1 MKFENLINYLTI
13 SKSEERS
20 RAIVPKLCHL
30 MIFISALLFASESN
44 AQISGFVF
52 RDFNGDGA
60 RQTNQGAPLTT
71 STSTH
76 SAGFVEPL
84 VAGVIVTAY
93 NSNDVILASYTTSSP
108 SPTTATPSTTANYT
122 IPNTGSAYTGT
133 KGNNTG
139 FVAND
144 VAVRLEFT
152 IPTSVTCLISGV
164 YDFTSKAGK
173 VYGTSVRFIAA
184 SGSSGTARPNIHF
197 ALNNPNDYVAGATP
211 ETSTYLF
218 QAVQFNGDPLGG
230 GTTEDENALVK
241 FPYSRNGTTAL
252 SAAEKLASASQIGSV
267 YGVAYSKYAKKIFT
281 SAFMK
286 RHAGFGP
293 ANGVEKNKPGAIYI
307 VDPSLSSTTGT
318 KAASYFLSLD
328 ALGYA
333 THNTLVG
340 APAYGSTSSY
350 SIVTSGSAD
359 TRTETI
365 TYISTGEGVI
375 GANSGTGSRLL
386 GADNVTPS
394 NDPAAFGQVGKVSL
408 GAIEMSDD
416 GKYLFVVNLYDR
428 KVYQLQLNS
437 VTAPTSATYVNSWS
451 LPNPP
456 ARALS
461 GYSGAAATYVTT
473 PQRLD
478 MNDFYDGDRG
488 LQRPFALK
496 YRNGKLYVGS
506 VTTGEVAGAESIT
519 DNNTGTVE
527 FTDLWAYVWELT
539 PSSGFTNTTPVLQFP
554 LNYNKG
560 TNGDGY
566 NETWKP
572 WTNTF
577 PTANV
582 NAGID
587 GWNVA
592 QAMLTGIEFDVD
604 GSMILALRDL
614 SGDKGGYQNRM
625 LTGTTV
631 SRTSMAFGDQLR
643 AHKNTT
649 NCKFELEYAGEEGP
663 NSFKP
668 ASLGPTNGQGPGG
681 GEFYY
686 TDGIERYNGTASG
699 VAYHLNTAMGGLA
712 LLPGME
718 EVTATFMDPLAIWS
732 GGVSWSRSFNGLNT
746 RDYQLYAGQAV
757 GDIGKANGLGDI
769 ELLFENPPIEI
780 GNRVWKDTDGDG
792 IQGAD
797 EAGIAG
803 VLLELVNS
811 GGTVIATVTTDT
823 DGSWYFSSDTGTD
836 ATGIKYSV
844 ALTPDTDYKVRLAS
858 SGTGN
863 DWDATANSN
872 AGGPRTGGALVGLR
886 LTRTDKIGNGE
897 ADFSDSDASM
907 VSSVPSISLTTG
919 GYGENNH
926 TYDIGFAENVNLGN
940 KVWKDTDNDG
950 IIDASEPVFTGVTVN
965 LYEDLDDN
973 GTPDGAAIATTTTN
987 GTTGLYL
994 FNNLLPGTYIVGV
1007 VTPTGFVSSSVN
1019 ADDPD
1024 TDTDDNDDN
1033 GVVTSGTE
1041 TRSNPI
1047 TLVPGG
1053 EPTGDNTPDNNPAG
1067 AIANNSS
1074 NLTVD
1079 FGFVELMNLG
1089 NKVWK
1094 DVNNNG
1100 IIDGGEAVF
1109 GNVTVNLYKDA
1120 NDDGTPEGGIFATTT
1135 TDPTTG
1141 LYLFN
1146 NLLPGTY
1153 IVGVVTPTGFVS
1165 SSVDAGDPDT
1175 DTDDND
1181 DNGVVTSGTETR
1193 SNPIT
1198 LVPGG
1203 EPTGDN
1209 TPDNNPA
1216 GVIANNS
1223 SNLTVDFG
1231 FVELLNLGNKV
1242 WKDVNNNGIIDNS
1255 EPVFGNVTVNLYKD
1269 ANDDGTPDGAVFAT
1283 TTTDPTTGLYLFNN
1297 LLPGTYIVGVVTPTG
1312 FVSSSVDAGDPDT
1325 DTDDND
1331 DNGVVASGTE
1341 TRSNPITLVPG
1352 GEPTGDNTPD
1362 NNPAGVIAN
1371 NSSNL
1376 TVDFG
1381 FVELLNL
1388 GNKVWKDVNNNGII
1402 DNSEPVFGNVTVN
1415 LYKDANDDGTPD
1427 GAVFATTTTDPT
1439 TGLYLFNN
1447 LLPGTYIVGVVTPTG
1462 FVSSSVN
1469 AGDPDTDTD
1478 DTDDNGVVTSG
1489 TETRSNPITLV
1500 PGGEPTGENPNNNPA
1515 SVIAD
1520 NSSNLTVDFGFVELV
1535 NLGNKVWKD
1544 TNKDGIIGAAEPVL
1558 AGVTVNLYADVD
1570 KNGTVD
1576 GAGNGTIVATTTT
1589 DDNGLYLFN
1598 SLLPGNYMVAVVT
1611 PTGLTS
1617 SAVNAGDPDT
1627 DLDDN
1632 DDNGVTTVG
1641 TETRSDMITL
1651 APGDEPTGEDPSNN
1665 PAGVIA
1671 NNSSNLT
1678 VDFGFF
1684 DPTSLPVNLINFD
1697 GKADEANRVRLAWS
1711 TAQEANSSH
1720 FEVQRSKDGTT
1731 WNGIGTVSA
1740 LGESKI
1746 AHSYTFLD
1754 LNPLSG
1760 DNLYRLRMVDQ
1771 DATFAFSR
1779 IINVKLETAFSL
1791 NLFPNP
1797 ASDKLKI
1804 EASNGTVVQKV
1815 QIYSLLGKLVKEVA
1829 SPKQGEIN
1837 VQSLAAGAYTV
1848 RITTA
1853 DGSVEM
1859 RKVIITR

>member
-1 MKFENLINYLTI
+1 MKFENLINHLTI

-30 MIFISALLFASESN
+30 MIFIAALLFASETN
-44 AQISGFVF
+44 AQISGDVF
-52 RDFNGDGA
+52 RDFNGNGT
-60 RQTNQGAPLTT
+60 RETTTNT
-71 STSTH
+71 
-76 SAGFVEPL
+76 FVEPL
-84 VAGVIVTAY
+84 MPGVIVTAY
-93 NSNDVILASYTTSSP
+93 NSSDVVLASYTTTTVKLVSSVP
-108 SPTTATPSTTANYT
+108 TYVGSPNFT
-122 IPNTGSAYTGT
+122 IPTSGTAYNGT
-133 KGNNTG
+133 KGSNTG
-139 FVAND
+139 FVANN
-144 VAVRLEFT
+144 VAVRLEFV
-152 IPTSVTCLISGV
+152 IPMSAACLITGV
-164 YDFTSKAGK
+164 YDFSSMSGK
-173 VYGTSVRFIAA
+173 TYGTSVRFLAA
-184 SGSSGTARPNIHF
+184 PGGARTGHNF
-197 ALNNPNDYVAGATP
+197 ALNNPNDYVAGDNPKAD
-211 ETSTYLF
+211 TYVF
-218 QAVQFNGDPLGG
+218 QALQFGGNPLAGTGDSR
-230 GTTEDENALVK
+230 TQRALVK
-241 FPYSRNGTTAL
+241 FPYNRAGTTAL
-252 SAAEKLASASQIGSV
+252 TTPAEVLATAAQVGSV
-267 YGVAYSKYAKKIFT
+267 YGVAYSKYAKKVFT

-293 ANGVEKNKPGAIYI
+293 ANGTASNAPGAIYI
-307 VDPSLSSTTGT
+307 VNPASNSGTPAASFLFSLDQKGYPTHNATGTPTFANAYSLSSTSS
-318 KAASYFLSLD
+318 AS
-328 ALGYA
+328 
-333 THNTLVG
+333 
-340 APAYGSTSSY
+340 
-350 SIVTSGSAD
+350 
-359 TRTETI
+359 TRTETV
-365 TYISTGEGVI
+365 TYATDGLGVI
-375 GANSGTGSRLL
+375 GTPADRDL
-386 GADNVTPS
+386 GNNMIDPS
-394 NDPAAFGQVGKVSL
+394 NDPAAFGQVGRVSL
-408 GAIEMSDD
+408 GAIELSED
-416 GKYLFVVNLYDR
+416 GKHLFVVNLFDR
-428 KVYQLQLNS
+428 KIYQFLLNS
-437 VTAPTSATYVNSWS
+437 VTNPTDASYVNSWN

-456 ARALS
+456 ARSAS
-461 GYSGAAATYVTT
+461 GLTGATTTYATSGTI
-473 PQRLD
+473 
-478 MNDFYDGDRG
+478 NDFYNGVRG

-496 YRNGKLYVGS
+496 YRHGKLYIGS
-506 VTTGEVAGAESIT
+506 VTTGEGSGAVSMAEDYLGNVAY
-519 DNNTGTVE
+519 
-527 FTDLWAYVWELT
+527 TDLWSYVWELT
-539 PSSGFTNTTPVLQFP
+539 PSTGFTSTPVLQFP
-554 LNYNKG
+554 LNYPKG
-560 TNGDGY
+560 TNTDSFD
-566 NETWKP
+566 EKWRP
-572 WTNTF
+572 WSNTM
-577 PTANV
+577 PAANV
-582 NAGID
+582 SVGNG
-587 GWNVA
+587 GQWSLA
-592 QAMLTGIEFDVD
+592 QPMLTGIEFDVE
-604 GSMILALRDL
+604 GSMILAFRDR
-614 SGDKGGYQNRM
+614 SGDQGGFKNQM
-625 LTGTTV
+625 LSSLTT
-631 SRTSMAFGDQLR
+631 RTAMAFGDQLR
-643 AHKNTT
+643 AYKNPLTCT
-649 NCKFELEYAGEEGP
+649 FELEYNAKEGP
-663 NSFKP
+663 NSPK
-668 ASLGPTNGQGPGG
+668 AATAGADGGSQSQNYNQGPGG

-686 TDGIERYNGTASG
+686 QDGIEVYNNTPTTTD
-699 VAYHLNTAMGGLA
+699 VRYHLNTAQGGLA

-718 EVTATFMDPLAIWS
+718 EVTATYMDPLAIWS
-732 GGVSWSRSFNGLNT
+732 GGISWMNNNDGTNK
-746 RDYQLYAGQAV
+746 RDYQLYAGTDI

-780 GNRVWKDTDGDG
+780 GNRVWKDTDADG
-792 IQGAD
+792 IQDAG

-803 VLLELVNS
+803 VLMELVNS

-823 DGSWYFSSDTGTD
+823 DGSWYFSSGTGTD
-836 ATGIKYSV
+836 ATGIKYGV
-844 ALTPDTDYKVRLAS
+844 ALTPDTDYKVRLAT

-886 LTRTDKIGNGE
+886 LTRTNKIGNGE

-950 IIDASEPVFTGVTVN
+950 IIDAGEPVFTGVTVN

-973 GTPDGAAIATTTTN
+973 GTPDGAAIATTTTDV
-987 GTTGLYL
+987 TTGLYL

-1019 ADDPD
+1019 AEDPD

-1067 AIANNSS
+1067 VIANNSS

-1094 DVNNNG
+1094 DANNNG
-1100 IIDGGEAVF
+1100 IIDGGEAIF

-1165 SSVDAGDPDT
+1165 SSVNADDPDT

-1269 ANDDGTPDGAVFAT
+1269 ANDDGTP
-1283 TTTDPTTGLYLFNN
+1283 
-1297 LLPGTYIVGVVTPTG
+1297 
-1312 FVSSSVDAGDPDT
+1312 
-1325 DTDDND
+1325 
-1331 DNGVVASGTE
+1331 E
-1341 TRSNPITLVPG
+1341 G
-1352 GEPTGDNTPD
+1352 G
-1362 NNPAGVIAN
+1362 I
-1371 NSSNL
+1371 
-1376 TVDFG
+1376 
-1381 FVELLNL
+1381 
-1388 GNKVWKDVNNNGII
+1388 
-1402 DNSEPVFGNVTVN
+1402 
-1415 LYKDANDDGTPD
+1415 
-1427 GAVFATTTTDPT
+1427 FATTTTDPT

-1544 TNKDGIIGAAEPVL
+1544 ANNNGIIDAGEAIFGNVTVNLYKDADDNGTPDGGVFATTTTDPTTGLYLFNDLLPGTYIVGVVTPTGFVSSSVNAGDPDTDTDDNDDNGVITSGSETRSNPITLVPGGEPTGENPSNNPAGVIADNSSNLTVDFGFVELMNLGNKVWKDTNKDGIIGAAEPVL

-1576 GAGNGTIVATTTT
+1576 GAGDGTIVATTTT
-1589 DDNGLYLFN
+1589 DNNGLYLFN
-1598 SLLPGNYMVAVVT
+1598 NLLPGNYMVGVVT
-1611 PTGLTS
+1611 PVGLTS
-1617 SAVNAGDPDT
+1617 STVNGGDPDT
-1627 DLDDN
+1627 DTDDN

-1641 TETRSDMITL
+1641 LETRSDMVTL
-1651 APGDEPTGEDPSNN
+1651 APGEEPIGEDPSNN

-1684 DPTSLPVNLINFD
+1684 DPAALPVNLLNFD
-1697 GKADEANRVRLAWS
+1697 GKADEANHVRLAWN
-1711 TAQEANSSH
+1711 TAQESNSSH
-1720 FEVQRSKDGTT
+1720 FEVQRSKDGTN

-1740 LGESKI
+1740 VGESKI
-1746 AHSYTFLD
+1746 VHGYTFLD
-1754 LNPLSG
+1754 LNPFSG
-1760 DNLYRLRMVDQ
+1760 DNLYRLKMVDL
-1771 DATFAFSR
+1771 DATFAYSR

-1797 ASDKLKI
+1797 TSDMLKI
-1804 EASNGTVVQKV
+1804 EASNGAGVQKV
-1815 QIYSLLGKLVKEVA
+1815 QIYSLLGKLVKEVV

-1837 VQSLAAGAYTV
+1837 VQSLAVGTYTV
-1848 RITTA
+1848 RIITA

-1859 RKVIITR
+1859 RKVMITR